1 MMNKT
6 LYILLVIFLFQSC
19 SILSKRSDDADLITE
34 NQKDYALLEVDTLL
48 YADLVLDSLSIDSL
62 TTDSLSID
70 SLLFFSADTS
80 LVVDPIVLT
89 DIFNIVPAQ
98 KVAYGDTLKLDLSNY
113 ILSNFNE
120 IDIVDS
126 KNFSI
131 LISEDLIFISP
142 IVNKNQLS
150 SLNFN
155 INGQSTDIIIFSYAT
170 SYSKY
175 NYKKNR
181 NAALLKDTFDEVDGY
196 LTLNYKYL
204 ASGSY
209 DTDLKDNTNILLLD
223 NQILDPKFY
232 HIFTDGI
239 RVMLPKDFN
248 QSLLRV
254 YSLDNYGV
262 LLTQNETMF
271 HDGSVLYPDQGI
283 ISPYFSN
290 MYYILVDRFHG
301 NKEDSTVATDLSIDR
316 KVSFHGGDLSGISKK
331 ISNGYFNRLGI
342 SDIMVSPIS
351 SNPVTPYRSDVPP
364 YRKYMGFDGS
374 WPIDS
379 RSIDQRFGDT
389 SDLESLIINS
399 HQHGLG
405 IHLDYILGTIHSEHK
420 YMAQHPNWIAN
431 NYSQDRSFLFNLDL
445 SNKSAVKQVSS
456 DIIYWMSSYNFDGI
470 HYSSIESQDDEF
482 WNYLNKRIYSEIDRA
497 EKIVGQDKSVY
508 NLWLYSKGRDHFSG
522 SDPSFKELNKHI
534 KLNIKET
541 GPINLLWTSTTT
553 SNGPKFISIAD
564 GHIGPEEA
572 REHKIF
578 VNYPQRINDKSSY
591 DRLFMFHLMN
601 NSLPGVPIIFQG
613 DEYGQMGVGHSDSK
627 RAIKFKK
634 ELNSAEFNLKNK
646 VSRLNRIRLEYPS
659 LSVGD
664 FYVLK
669 EGPDYTVWLKSYFN
683 EHTIIFFN
691 LQDKAITLNFPLP
704 FESKSMVSLLD
715 DQIINLDDPNMASIV
730 IPPRESGILLLDRK

>member
-6 LYILLVIFLFQSC
+6 LYILLVIFLLQGC
-19 SILSKRSDDADLITE
+19 SILSKGSDDSALIAE
-34 NQKDYALLEVDTLL
+34 NEVDYVALELDTLL
-48 YADLVLDSLSIDSL
+48 HTDVLIDSLALDSLAA
-62 TTDSLSID
+62 D
-70 SLLFFSADTS
+70 SLLGLSADTA
-80 LVVDPIVLT
+80 LVVEPIILS

-98 KVAYGDTLKLDLSNY
+98 KVAYGDTLKLNLSDF
-113 ILSNFNE
+113 ILSNFNDIE
-120 IDIVDS
+120 IVDS

-131 LISEDLIFISP
+131 YISEGLIFISP

-150 SLNFN
+150 SLKFN
-155 INGQSTDIIIFSYAT
+155 VNGQNTDIIVFSYAT
-170 SYSKY
+170 SYSDY

-181 NAALLKDTFDEVDGY
+181 NAALLKDTFEEVDGY

-239 RVMLPKDFN
+239 RVMLPKNFN

-316 KVSFHGGDLSGISKK
+316 KVSFQGGDFSGISKK
-331 ISNGYFNRLGI
+331 IGNGYFNRLGI
-342 SDIMVSPIS
+342 SDIMISPIS
-351 SNPVTPYRSDVPP
+351 SNPETSYRSNIPP

-379 RSIDQRFGDT
+379 KSIDRRFGDV
-389 SDLESLIINS
+389 SDLESLINNS

-405 IHLDYILGTIHSEHK
+405 IHLDYILGTIHSKHQ
-420 YMAQHPNWIAN
+420 YAALHPNWITS
-431 NYSQDRSFLFNLDL
+431 NYSQHKSFLFNLDL
-445 SNKSAVKQVSS
+445 SNKSVVQQISS
-456 DIIYWMSSYNFDGI
+456 DIIYWINSYNFDGI
-470 HYSSIESQDDEF
+470 HYSFTEIQDNEF
-482 WNYLNKRIYSEIDRA
+482 WNYLNKRIYSEVDRA
-497 EKIVGQDKSVY
+497 EKIVGQNNSAY

-522 SDPSFKELNKHI
+522 FNSNFKELNKHI

-553 SNGPKFISIAD
+553 INGPKFISIAD
-564 GHIGPEEA
+564 GHIGSEEA
-572 REHKIF
+572 DEHQIF

-591 DRLFMFHLMN
+591 DKLFMFHLMN

-613 DEYGQMGVGHSDSK
+613 DEYGQMGIGHSDSK

-646 VSRLNRIRLEYPS
+646 VSHLNRIRLEHPS
-659 LSVGD
+659 LSIGD

-691 LQDKAITLNFPLP
+691 LQDQVITLNFPLP

-715 DQIINLDDPNMASIV
+715 DQVINLDDPNMASIV
-730 IPPRESGILLLDRK
+730 IPPLKSGILLLDRK